1 MEYNKILARSF
12 SQHEQKKIGYC
23 AIGVCLAIAVLTS
36 FTVISKP
43 SYLNTSLP
51 ILSYNAGLRMLSID
65 EDTSSTSPQRLSR
78 DEMKGETEVAHNATN
93 IKIVKVEDIIDNRMK
108 QEIMLTPACD
118 AKDPRFDICEIDGH
132 IRIHGQSS
140 SVLCS
145 TLSGNE
151 SWRIKPYARKSD
163 NSAMKVV
170 NEILVKPLLKNDLS
184 QPNCTTYH
192 NVPAVIFSV
201 GGYAGNHF
209 HAYTD
214 VLVPLF
220 LTSHQFNQQV
230 QFLVT
235 DFNPYWISKYK
246 PILSHLSKYPI
257 VNIDKEKDVH
267 CYPKVIVG
275 LKFHKDLTTDPLKS
289 PNHHYSMTNFTQ
301 FLRESYS
308 LKRSS
313 PVKLRGGKKLPRLL
327 IVSRK
332 RTRKFTNEGA
342 IAKMATSLGY
352 EVIVEEPGVTKDA
365 TRFAQMVNSCDVMM
379 GVHGAGLTNLVL
391 LPPNA
396 VFIQIIPWGGLEWV
410 CRVSFEEPAKDM
422 KLKYLEYKI
431 TENESSL
438 IQQYP
443 LDHAVFKD
451 PVSIKKQGW
460 HALRSVYLDNQDVN
474 IDVERFRPTLL
485 KALELLHV

>member
-1 MEYNKILARSF
+1 MVYNKIFARSF
-12 SQHEQKKIGYC
+12 SHYEQKKIGYW
-23 AIGVCLAIAVLTS
+23 AIGVCLVIAVLTS

-43 SYLNTSLP
+43 SYLTTSLP
-51 ILSYNAGLRMLSID
+51 IRIAVITVTDTD
-65 EDTSSTSPQRLSR
+65 EK
-78 DEMKGETEVAHNATN
+78 KGETEVAHNVAKK
-93 IKIVKVEDIIDNRMK
+93 KIVNRMK
-108 QEIMLTPACD
+108 QETKLTPVCD
-118 AKDPRFDICEIDGH
+118 VLDPRFDICETDGH
-132 IRIHGQSS
+132 IRIHGKSS
-140 SVLCS
+140 SVLYSSSSAEGISS
-145 TLSGNE
+145 TGNE
-151 SWRIKPYARKSD
+151 SWRIKPYARKTD

-170 NEILVKPLLKNDLS
+170 NEFLVKPLLENGIN
-184 QPNCTTYH
+184 QPNCTSYH
-192 NVPAVIFSV
+192 TVPAVIFSV
-201 GGYAGNHF
+201 GGYAGNHY

-246 PILSHLSKYPI
+246 PIINHLSKYPI
-257 VNIDKEKDVH
+257 VDIDKENDVH
-267 CYPKVIVG
+267 CYPRVIVG
-275 LKFHKDLTTDPLKS
+275 LKFHKDLTIDPMKS
-289 PNHHYSMTNFTQ
+289 PKHHYSMTNFTQ
-301 FLRESYS
+301 FLRNSYS

-313 PVKLRGGKKLPRLL
+313 PIKIRGNIHSKKLPRLL

-332 RTRKFTNEGA
+332 RTRKFTNEDE
-342 IAKMATSLGY
+342 IAKMATSMGY

-410 CRVSFEEPAKDM
+410 CRITFEEPAKDM
-422 KLKYLEYKI
+422 KLNYLEYKI
-431 TENESSL
+431 SEMESSL

-443 LDHAVFKD
+443 LDHDVFKD
-451 PVSIKKQGW
+451 PLSIKKQGW

-485 KALELLHV
+485 KAFELLRM

>member
-43 SYLNTSLP
+43 SYLTTSLP
-51 ILSYNAGLRMLSID
+51 ILNYNAGLRMLSID
-65 EDTSSTSPQRLSR
+65 EDTSSNSLQRLSV
-78 DEMKGETEVAHNATN
+78 DVVTVT
-93 IKIVKVEDIIDNRMK
+93 DNRMI
-108 QEIMLTPACD
+108 QEIKLTPVCD
-118 AKDPRFDICEIDGH
+118 VLDPRFDICEIDGH
-132 IRIHGQSS
+132 IRIQGKSS
-140 SVLCS
+140 SVLYS
-145 TLSGNE
+145 TLSAEGISSTRNE

-163 NSAMKVV
+163 NSAMKLV

-184 QPNCTTYH
+184 HPNCTTYH
-192 NVPAVIFSV
+192 NVSAMIFSA

-220 LTSHQFNQQV
+220 LTSHHFNQQV

-246 PILSHLSKYPI
+246 PILSHLSKFPI
-257 VNIDKEKDVH
+257 VDIDKENDVH

-275 LKFHKDLTTDPLKS
+275 LKFHKDLTIDPLKS
-289 PNHHYSMTNFTQ
+289 PKHHYSMTNFTQ

-332 RTRKFTNEGA
+332 RTRKFINEGA

-396 VFIQIIPWGGLEWV
+396 VFIQVIPWGGLEWV

-460 HALRSVYLDNQDVN
+460 HALRFVYLDNQDVKIN
-474 IDVERFRPTLL
+474 VERFRPTLL
-485 KALELLHV
+485 KALELLHM